1 MLFDL
6 SLILMR
12 IQMMYQRS
20 ILSPTIARGL
30 SAIRERCRSI
40 ALKRNIDQLTH
51 LSLEECLQLTKEAS
65 SHDRTSSMLK
75 TIIELRL
82 WKLAQVRLYNPH
94 SGRRLKPAQF
104 PRERVPQARAGEAML
119 DETDEIDARSVVT
132 LLTDDHDHGTATAT
146 GHLNADDLRLHM
158 EDEFWKSELGD
169 NDHGDLLDIV
179 ELFDLGDDMLDSLF
193 VVPDVMCEEDMMF
206 SEEDD
211 ILDEDYDLDDNMLKE
226 DVAERHTEDM
236 HVDLFQDL

>member
-1 MLFDL
+1 
-6 SLILMR
+6 
-12 IQMMYQRS
+12 
-20 ILSPTIARGL
+20 
-30 SAIRERCRSI
+30 
-40 ALKRNIDQLTH
+40 
-51 LSLEECLQLTKEAS
+51 
-65 SHDRTSSMLK
+65 
-75 TIIELRL
+75 
-82 WKLAQVRLYNPH
+82 
-94 SGRRLKPAQF
+94 
-104 PRERVPQARAGEAML
+104 
-119 DETDEIDARSVVT
+119 
-132 LLTDDHDHGTATAT
+132 
-146 GHLNADDLRLHM
+146 M